1 MERSRMRVLPVVLL
15 VLCVSSAAVAEDA
28 AAPEDT
34 GTLWAALRA
43 GGHVALVRHG
53 ATAGGAGDP
62 PGFRLDDC
70 ATQRNLTD
78 KGRAEARRLGER
90 FRSEDVAVGKLISSQ
105 WCRCQET
112 AALMDLGPVEL
123 SPTFNNA
130 FTLRDRVGEWWAGAR
145 ATGRAWPDPGP
156 RLGVPPAATILPLT
170 GVTPEEG
177 GLVIVKPDPGG
188 AAKLRPLGR
197 TPPLPL
203 GP

>member
-1 MERSRMRVLPVVLL
+1 MQWSRMRVLPIVLL

-34 GTLWAALRA
+34 GALWAGLRA
-43 GGHVALVRHG
+43 RGRVAVVRQV

-62 PGFRLDDC
+62 PAFRPDDC

-78 KGRAEARRLGER
+78 KGRAEARRLGEQ

-123 SPTFNNA
+123 SPTF
-130 FTLRDRVGEWWAGAR
+130 
-145 ATGRAWPDPGP
+145 
-156 RLGVPPAATILPLT
+156 
-170 GVTPEEG
+170 
-177 GLVIVKPDPGG
+177 
-188 AAKLRPLGR
+188 
-197 TPPLPL
+197 
-203 GP
+203 